1 MSETKNQ
8 EKKTEE
14 IKQENKK
21 EEEKKE
27 IKKEEQNEENEKEE
41 LDENLMESN
50 FTGSVDTFDEL
61 NLKPNLLRGIY
72 GYGFEKPSI
81 IQQKAIIPILEN
93 RDVIAQAQSG
103 TGKTAAFA
111 IGTLQ
116 LIEEDKDDIQCLVL
130 SPTRELANQTS
141 IVYKFLGEYLKVRIC
156 LLIGGI
162 RVGNDIDKLKE
173 SPQVLVGSPGR
184 VLDLIKKKHISLGY
198 LKSFVLDEADEMLS
212 KGFLDS
218 IKEIIQ
224 IIPQTAKILL
234 FSATMPKGIVEMTK
248 KFMENPAKILVKNE
262 ELTLE
267 GIKQYYVFLKKE
279 DKLDVLFQIYKSI
292 EIAQAIIYCNTKKV
306 VEFVSGELKMKGH
319 MISSIHGDLKQQ
331 ERDNVMREFRS
342 GVTRV
347 LVTTDLL
354 ARGIDVYQVSLVIN
368 FEMPKEK
375 ETYIHRIGRSG
386 RFGRKGNAINFVTPQ
401 EKEILEQIQKF
412 YNTCIEQLPTDLSE
426 LK

>member
-27 IKKEEQNEENEKEE
+27 IKKEEQNEENKKEE
-41 LDENLMESN
+41 FDENLMESN

-184 VLDLIKKKHISLGY
+184 VLDLIKKKRISLGY